1 MKEYLNAFILASMG
15 LTSVMADQLETY
27 TQDTNASGGGGH
39 IRQSILIALL

>member
-15 LTSVMADQLETY
+15 LTSVMADQLESH
-27 TQDTNASGGGGH
+27 TQDTNASGGGH

>member
-27 TQDTNASGGGGH
+27 TQDTNASGGGEKRTCKW
-39 IRQSILIALL
+39 I